1 MQTRTMPLIV
11 RVGQK
16 RSFNRTMRLLLFPL
30 AKLVLLAES
39 MGGMHIATNANQ
51 NAGGNHTQKQ
61 PSQQKKASQKR
72 EAFE

>member
-1 MQTRTMPLIV
+1 MQTRTMALIV

-16 RSFNRTMRLLLFPL
+16 RLLDGALRLLFIR
-30 AKLVLLAES
+30 LVQLILLTEP

-61 PSQQKKASQKR
+61 PSQQKSLT
-72 EAFE
+72 FP